1 MANSEVVFDDLGSK
15 QPKKWKSGERL
26 INFLFEVRD
35 EENLSLFKLN
45 KIDMTESVLI
55 TVESVK
61 FKTITESKE
70 EEESKVDKMTQKE
83 KLN

>member
-1 MANSEVVFDDLGSK
+1 M
-15 QPKKWKSGERL
+15 RL
-26 INFLFEVRD
+26 IIFLFEVRD
-35 EENLSLFKLN
+35 QENLSLFKLN

>member
-1 MANSEVVFDDLGSK
+1 M
-15 QPKKWKSGERL
+15 

-45 KIDMTESVLI
+45 KIDMNESVLI

>member
-1 MANSEVVFDDLGSK
+1 M
-15 QPKKWKSGERL
+15 

-35 EENLSLFKLN
+35 EENLSLSKLN

>member
-1 MANSEVVFDDLGSK
+1 M
-15 QPKKWKSGERL
+15 
-26 INFLFEVRD
+26 IIFLFEVRD

-83 KLN
+83 KLNKELNTINE